1 MFRKCKNIAKYDF
14 APEITVK
21 TTHLTQPSLIQPFL
35 SVKRIFFVGDEKRTA
50 TAYVDDIYMLFNQ
63 QRLAHAGSDTIQ
75 AWLNTL
81 TPRFDALSQLRA
93 KCSDEQLMAVCK
105 SRYIQSQSE
114 LLAWSEY
121 LNANY
126 DAVIK
131 GAAAEYAKIQKY
143 KAQQQA
149 AQQQAA
155 QQASQQAAQQQ
166 AVAAGG
172 E

>member
-14 APEITVK
+14 APEITTK
-21 TTHLTQPSLIQPFL
+21 ITHLTQPSLIQPFL
-35 SVKRIFFVGDEKRTA
+35 SVKRTFFVSDEKRTA
-50 TAYVDDIYMLFNQ
+50 IAYVDDIYMLFNQ
-63 QRLAHAGSDTIQ
+63 QRLAYAGSDTIQ

-121 LNANY
+121 LNNNY
-126 DAVIK
+126 EAVLQ
-131 GAAAEYAKIQKY
+131 GAAAEYAKIQNY

-149 AQQQAA
+149 TQQQATQQQAA
-155 QQASQQAAQQQ
+155 
-166 AVAAGG
+166 AAGG